1 MPNYSHDFTATVA
14 SYVGSRVYLSG
25 ETKAICVSYI
35 LQCNKVNLKYPF
47 LPV

>member
-1 MPNYSHDFTATVA
+1 MLIHSHTCAANIV

-25 ETKAICVSYI
+25 ETKAICESHI
-35 LQCNKVNLKYPF
+35 LQCEKVNLEYPF